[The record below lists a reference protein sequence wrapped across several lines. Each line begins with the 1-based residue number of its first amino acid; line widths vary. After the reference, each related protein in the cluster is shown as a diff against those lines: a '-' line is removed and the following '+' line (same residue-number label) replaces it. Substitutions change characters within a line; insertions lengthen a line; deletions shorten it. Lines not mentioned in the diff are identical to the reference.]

1 MGEGVTAGSVV
12 GDGEIVVS
20 GVGDTGG
27 VVVEPH
33 APNAIANPKTVIDR
47 MKERVMIG
55 SPLNNDLFQIKANIK
70 RTNYSSPGKRR
81 VLRCPDRGVHKAVMP
96 PKKCKT

>member
-1 MGEGVTAGSVV
+1 MGEGVTVGSVV
-12 GDGEIVVS
+12 GAGDVVVS

-27 VVVEPH
+27 VVVGPH

-47 MKERVMIG
+47 MKERVMIR

-81 VLRCPDRGVHKAVMP
+81 VL
-96 PKKCKT
+96 